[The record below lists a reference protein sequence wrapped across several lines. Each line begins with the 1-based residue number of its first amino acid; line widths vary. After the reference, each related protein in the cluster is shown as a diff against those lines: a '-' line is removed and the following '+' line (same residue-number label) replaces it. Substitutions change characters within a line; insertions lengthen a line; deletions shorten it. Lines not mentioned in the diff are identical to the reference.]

1 MAVVGIWKIEK
12 RLDSVLNY
20 TTNVE
25 KTSSG
30 DLYNDLHNVID
41 YTKADLKTEK
51 QLYVTGIN
59 CSPESALEEMVNTK
73 KHYNKTNDILGF
85 HAFQSFAEGEV
96 TPEQAHGIGIKLANE
111 MWGDRF
117 EVVVSTHL
125 NTNHYHNHFVI
136 NSVSFKDGLKYYD
149 TYESYAELRQLNDDI
164 CREYNL
170 SVLEEKRTR
179 KGINYTN
186 YYKSNIRKSNYHIN
200 TKIDIDNAI
209 KQAYTY
215 HDFERILTNMGYEL
229 IYRSGKLSVRHELY
243 KKNIRLIRSY
253 GESYS
258 RKSIVSRINNEHI
271 KREAIPISKPQKA
284 KYYDFKNNKSFSK
297 MFIHYNWLL
306 KVYPKKYPTKYV
318 SHLIREDVKKLDL
331 INEETKF
338 LVSNKLNTYEEF
350 SLYREKILLRLN
362 ELKDTK
368 EKIIKENKKG
378 KDSNIKD
385 NEIKNMKT
393 INEELERLGKEVKI
407 CRNIELRYKD
417 ISDKLKK
424 YELDQYQKKERN
436 KIYES
441 R

>member
-12 RLDSVLNY
+12 RLDSVLKY
-20 TTNVE
+20 TTNIE

-41 YTKADLKTEK
+41 YTKSDLKTEK

-73 KHYNKTNDILGF
+73 KHYNKTSGILGF

-117 EVVVSTHL
+117 EVVISTHL

-179 KGINYTN
+179 KGINYSN
-186 YYKSNIRKSNYHIN
+186 YYKSNVKKSNYHTN

-209 KQAYTY
+209 KQAYSY
-215 HDFERILTNMGYEL
+215 RDFEKILTNMGYEL
-229 IYRSGKLSVRHELY
+229 IYRSGKLSVRHEFY

-258 RKSIVSRINNEHI
+258 RESIVYRISNEHI
-271 KREAIPISKPQKA
+271 KREAIPISKHNKA
-284 KYYDFKNNKSFSK
+284 KYYNFKHNKSLSK
-297 MFIHYNWLL
+297 MFIYYNWLL
-306 KVYPKKYPTKYV
+306 KVVPKKYPTKYV

-331 INEETKF
+331 INEETRF

-350 SLYREKILLRLN
+350 FLYRNKITLRLN
-362 ELKDTK
+362 ELSDTK
-368 EKIIKENKKG
+368 EKIIRKNKNEKNQNIQENTRK
-378 KDSNIKD
+378 NIKD
-385 NEIKNMKT
+385 
-393 INEELERLGKEVKI
+393 INKELESLAKEVKI
-407 CRNIELRYKD
+407 CRNIEFRYKD

-424 YELDQYQKKERN
+424 YELEQYQKKERD